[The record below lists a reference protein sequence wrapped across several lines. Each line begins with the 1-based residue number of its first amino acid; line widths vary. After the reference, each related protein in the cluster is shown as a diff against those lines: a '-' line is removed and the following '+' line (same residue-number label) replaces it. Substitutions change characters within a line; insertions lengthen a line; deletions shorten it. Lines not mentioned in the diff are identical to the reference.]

1 MEGIK
6 NYGRPP
12 KQKTITKKENRSD
25 ILDNI
30 INEYCLKRNSFHP
43 SNPSPNQFIGKLEFR
58 MKKYYNNL
66 YKSRIAFT
74 E

>member
-1 MEGIK
+1 MEGKHTQHIP
-6 NYGRPP
+6 R
-12 KQKTITKKENRSD
+12 TKHSLRKRQNTD
-25 ILDNI
+25 LLDNI

-43 SNPSPNQFIGKLEFR
+43 KNPSPNMFIGKLELR

-66 YKSRIAFT
+66 YNSTI

>member
-1 MEGIK
+1 MEGK
-6 NYGRPP
+6 NTHKLHKRNRTLR
-12 KQKTITKKENRSD
+12 KTTNTD
-25 ILDNI
+25 LLDNI

-43 SNPSPNQFIGKLEFR
+43 TNPSPNMFIGKLEFR

-66 YKSRIAFT
+66 YNSTI

>member
-1 MEGIK
+1 MNRKKVISNSKKK
-6 NYGRPP
+6 N
-12 KQKTITKKENRSD
+12 QLCKKNNND
-25 ILDNI
+25 LLDNI

-43 SNPSPNQFIGKLEFR
+43 TNPSPNIFIGKLELR

-66 YKSRIAFT
+66 YRSIR